1 MGKTIAEKILSMNTK
16 TDLRSGDY
24 AVVKVDRI
32 LLQDGTAPLAI
43 SRFKE
48 MGFKKLFDGD
58 RGSFFIDHASP
69 SSRMELSN
77 DHQKIREFAKSNNA
91 RISEVG
97 EGICHQVMAEH
108 VLCPGEVLVGADSH
122 TCTGGGLGAFATGM
136 GSTDIAVAMGLGK
149 TWLRVPEAIKFSI
162 IGKLQSGVFPKD
174 IILSIIGMMGADG
187 ATYKSMEFTGDA
199 IMHMDI
205 DDRLTISNMAV
216 EAGAKCGLFSSDLL
230 TFLYL
235 KRLRREKSYI
245 EIKPDD
251 DADYERV
258 IEIDANRLTPMV
270 SFPDQVDNTKSIDD
284 PTTKRINVHQIFIG
298 SCTNGRIDDLR
309 VASIILKGR
318 KIQKGIRLL
327 VGPASRMVY
336 YQALQEGIL
345 TTLFEAGAVIL
356 PPGCGPCIGI
366 HQGVLGD
373 GEICLSTSN
382 RNFLGRMGNPN
393 SHIIL
398 SSPATAAA
406 SALKG
411 KLTDPREVLDDFERK
426 GVEVWR

>member
-1 MGKTIAEKILSMNTK
+1 MGKTIVEKILSMNTQ
-16 TDLRSGDY
+16 TDLRAGDY
-24 AVVKVDRI
+24 AVVRVDRI

-48 MGFKKLFDGD
+48 MGFTKLYDGD
-58 RGSFFIDHASP
+58 RVNFFLDHASP

-77 DHQKIREFAKSNNA
+77 DHRRIRDFARSFGA
-91 RISEVG
+91 RVSEVG

-108 VLCPGEVLVGADSH
+108 VLSPGEVLVGADSH

-136 GSTDIAVAMGLGK
+136 GSTDIAVAMGLGQ
-149 TWLRVPEAIKFSI
+149 TWLRVPEAIKFSMN
-162 IGKLQSGVFPKD
+162 GKLPSGVFPKD
-174 IILSIIGMMGADG
+174 LILFVIGLVGADG
-187 ATYKSMEFTGDA
+187 ATYKSMEFTGDTVRQL
-199 IMHMDI
+199 DI
-205 DDRLTISNMAV
+205 EDRLTIANMAV
-216 EAGAKCGLFSSDLL
+216 EAGAKCGLFPSDLL

-235 KRLRREKSYI
+235 RRVRREKLYI
-245 EIKPDD
+245 EIQPDE
-251 DADYERV
+251 DAVYEKV
-258 IEIDANRLTPMV
+258 IDIDVEQLTPMV
-270 SFPDQVDNTKSIDD
+270 SLPDQVDNVRRIDELAGQG
-284 PTTKRINVHQIFIG
+284 IEVNQVFIG
-298 SCTNGRIDDLR
+298 SCTNGRIDDFR
-309 VASIILKGR
+309 IASIILRGR
-318 KIQKGIRLL
+318 KIQRGVRLL
-327 VGPASRMVY
+327 VAPASRMVY

-393 SHIIL
+393 AHIIL
-398 SSPATAAA
+398 ASPATAAA

-426 GVEVWR
+426 GVEIWR

>member
-1 MGKTIAEKILSMNTK
+1 MGKTIAEKILSMNTQ
-16 TDLRSGDY
+16 TDLRAGDY

-48 MGFKKLFDGD
+48 MGFKKLYDGD
-58 RGSFFIDHASP
+58 RVTFFIDHASP
-69 SSRMELSN
+69 SARMELSN
-77 DHQKIREFAKSNNA
+77 DHQLIREFAKSNNA
-91 RISEVG
+91 RMSEVG
-97 EGICHQVMAEH
+97 EGICHQVIAEH
-108 VLCPGEVLVGADSH
+108 VLSPGEVLVGADSH

-136 GSTDIAVAMGLGK
+136 GSTDIAVAMGLGQ
-149 TWLRVPEAIKFSI
+149 TWLRVPEAIKFAI
-162 IGKLQSGVFPKD
+162 NGKLQSGVFPKD
-174 IILSIIGMMGADG
+174 VILTIVGMMGADG
-187 ATYKSMEFTGDA
+187 ATYKSMEFTGDT
-199 IMHMDI
+199 IRHMDVE
-205 DDRLTISNMAV
+205 DRLTMSNMAV

-235 KRLRREKSYI
+235 KKLRREKSYI
-245 EIKPDD
+245 EIQPDD
-251 DADYERV
+251 DAGYERV
-258 IEIDANRLTPMV
+258 IEIDAERLTPMV
-270 SFPDQVDNTKSIDD
+270 SFPDQVDNVKSIND
-284 PTTKRINVHQIFIG
+284 PATNGINIHQVFIG

-309 VASIILKGR
+309 IASIILKGR
-318 KIQKGIRLL
+318 KIQKGVRLI
-327 VGPASRMVY
+327 VGPASKMVY

-373 GEICLSTSN
+373 GEVCLSTSN

-398 SSPATAAA
+398 ASPATGAA